1 MLELSY
7 VVYAC
12 IMNNTMWKLET
23 YIYCKLD
30 IHCLIYV
37 YIYIYYC
44 YYYNYY
50 YYYCCYFYIPSSGNV
65 LEEGV
70 QLRVGDWLA

>member
-37 YIYIYYC
+37 YIYIIVTITIITTIIVVIFIYPPLEMC
-44 YYYNYY
+44 LKRG
-50 YYYCCYFYIPSSGNV
+50 SS
-65 LEEGV
+65 
-70 QLRVGDWLA
+70 

>member
-37 YIYIYYC
+37 YIYI
-44 YYYNYY
+44 
-50 YYYCCYFYIPSSGNV
+50 
-65 LEEGV
+65 LLLLL
-70 QLRVGDWLA
+70 QLLLLLLLLFLYTLLWKCA